1 MAAFYACAQTDAQP
15 VDRNRGSSSY
25 ILNCGDNAALESLQA
40 AFEVE
45 VSQNSIKSLRLTS
58 FRIPLDSNLLQPDII
73 ELTQFPDRIEARLG
87 NASARL
93 SLRLA
98 NGDRVES
105 MTLAW
110 DESMLEGQSKLE
122 VTVTSEFEIV
132 DQALSRLLNRHRS
145 GQASSLGRDVFRR
158 KPILRELM
166 KEMAMDKLDWRDTVH
181 GAMQQRQSAAVDLSG
196 DLALLIPYCQ
206 HCHGDDSQH
215 PPGFLS
221 GNNPL
226 ARVEQCAPRMLRR
239 LQAWQASSPFPRSP
253 MPPPASIEFSGV
265 SASDWPLG
273 DHYRKLVASI
283 ENLVIQQQGSQRLDS
298 WRQSDYDRLP
308 PCLVDANEL

>member
-1 MAAFYACAQTDAQP
+1 M
-15 VDRNRGSSSY
+15 
-25 ILNCGDNAALESLQA
+25 
-40 AFEVE
+40 
-45 VSQNSIKSLRLTS
+45 TS

-166 KEMAMDKLDWRDTVH
+166 
-181 GAMQQRQSAAVDLSG
+181 
-196 DLALLIPYCQ
+196 
-206 HCHGDDSQH
+206 
-215 PPGFLS
+215 
-221 GNNPL
+221 
-226 ARVEQCAPRMLRR
+226 
-239 LQAWQASSPFPRSP
+239 
-253 MPPPASIEFSGV
+253 
-265 SASDWPLG
+265 
-273 DHYRKLVASI
+273 
-283 ENLVIQQQGSQRLDS
+283 
-298 WRQSDYDRLP
+298 
-308 PCLVDANEL
+308 